1 MSSELRLLCPPA
13 LISHKHVSCS
23 NRFFCFINGIIRC
36 ANYCHIP
43 ADGYG
48 SAKFVALLS
57 MAGYP
62 FILLYPMSTFSFK
75 NISGT
80 HFVVSVSLCAN
91 DNCIFIFS
99 DRNRISEKSIGA
111 CVTGSQLNRRLPIG
125 TVACKNISCTSI
137 IVIFGRTNNYG
148 ITPDSDCVSKPISLL
163 VSKLILFL
171 PTASITYK
179 NISSTA
185 TIMIG
190 CPNHNCVVT
199 NSHRL
204 TKATGDLSVRAEES
218 GLLSPT
224 LCGADKNIGR
234 PGLVVFSRCAN
245 DCGISVDS
253 YGISELECLGIIGH
267 EFGLCD
273 GCP

>member
-1 MSSELRLLCPPA
+1 MLCPPA

-23 NRFFCFINGIIRC
+23 NRFSSFINGIIRC
-36 ANYCHIP
+36 ANYGHIP
-43 ADGYG
+43 ADGDG

-57 MAGYP
+57 RVGNQ
-62 FILLYPMSTFSFK
+62 FILLDPMSTFSFK

-80 HFVVSVSLCAN
+80 YFVRRVSLCAN
-91 DNCIFIFS
+91 ENCIFIFS
-99 DRNRISEKSIGA
+99 DRNRISEKRIGA
-111 CVTGSQLNRRLPIG
+111 CVAGRQLNRFLPIG
-125 TVACKNISCTSI
+125 TVACKNISCTSSI
-137 IVIFGRTNNYG
+137 LLFGISNNYG
-148 ITPDSDCVSKPISLL
+148 ITPDSDCVSKLISLRG
-163 VSKLILFL
+163 SKLILFL

-224 LCGADKNIGR
+224 LCGADKNIGS

-253 YGISELECLGIIGH
+253 YGISELVCHDIIGD